1 MPQGHDMRRALLL
14 ALAAIG
20 LVGHALVFD
29 FVNDDAFISFRYADN
44 LVRHGELVF
53 NPGER
58 VEGYT
63 NFLWTMLMAGVL
75 ALGLPI
81 VPLAK
86 WLGIAFALG
95 TFALIAR
102 FTARHVGQPS
112 AWDALAP
119 ALLAAAPAYACWSTG
134 GLETQMFTFFATL
147 GWTAFLAERQAADRE
162 GERPGEVPFFPK
174 SGIWFGISAMA
185 RPEGMLFFGLTG
197 LHRLLEML
205 LVDRTIKPTRSDW
218 KWGFG
223 FAGAFVPYFAWR
235 FWYYGWP
242 FPNTYYVKTGAKN
255 FWAPGA
261 RYVGDWALKHL
272 IVLVPVFG
280 LMRRGLPGRR
290 ERRLITLGLLYI
302 VAIALH
308 VMRVGGDF
316 MALHRFM
323 VPIMPVCAVLVAL
336 GVRRTVERLLDRGT
350 APWIPIVAGVVI
362 AAGMAV
368 GIQRIDSKALEVGSD
383 RGVDSIGW
391 LSMFHHQTAAIGKHL
406 AKTADPDAS
415 IAVTA
420 AGIIPFYSRLYTLDV
435 LGLNDEWIAH
445 NVEARGNRPGH
456 TKSAPLQYI
465 LDKDIDYIIYH
476 PTIAE
481 RRPGQGRGQRRAW
494 KRRGYEWKAEQV
506 EGLDP
511 PWWGYWK
518 RIAPPGE

>member
-1 MPQGHDMRRALLL
+1 MPQGRDLRRVILL
-14 ALAAIG
+14 ALAAAG
-20 LVGHALVFD
+20 LVAHARVFD

-53 NPGER
+53 NLGER

-81 VPLAK
+81 VPLSK

-95 TFALIAR
+95 TFAVIAR
-102 FTARHVGQPS
+102 FTARHVGRPS

-147 GWTAFLAERQAADRE
+147 GWTAFLGERQAADRE
-162 GERPGEVPFFPK
+162 GDRPGEVPWLPR
-174 SGIWFGISAMA
+174 SGIWFALSALA

-205 LVDRTIKPTRSDW
+205 AVDRTIKPTKSDW
-218 KWGFG
+218 IWGFG
-223 FAGAFVPYFAWR
+223 FAGVFVPYFAWR
-235 FWYYGWP
+235 FWYYGFP
-242 FPNTYYVKTGAKN
+242 FPNTYYVKTGARN
-255 FWAPGA
+255 FWGPGA
-261 RYVGDWALKHL
+261 RYVGRWALIHQ
-272 IVLVPVFG
+272 IWLVPVFG
-280 LMRRGLPGRR
+280 VLRRGLPGRR
-290 ERRLITLGLLYI
+290 ELRLITLGVLYI
-302 VAIALH
+302 GAISLH

-336 GVRRTVERLLDRGT
+336 GVRRAVEALLDRGT
-350 APWIPIVAGVVI
+350 SRWVPIGAGLVC
-362 AAGMAV
+362 ATAMGV
-368 GIQRIDSKALEVGSD
+368 GIHRVDTKALEVGSD

-391 LSMFHHQTAAIGKHL
+391 LSMFHHQTAAIGQHL
-406 AKTADPDAS
+406 ARTADPDAS
-415 IAVTA
+415 LATTA
-420 AGIIPFYSRLYTLDV
+420 AGIIPYYSRLYTLDV

-445 NVEARGNRPGH
+445 NVPARGNRPGH
-456 TKSAPLQYI
+456 TKSAPLKYI

-481 RRPGQGRGQRRAW
+481 RRPRRGARETRTW
-494 KRRGYEWKAEQV
+494 KARGYEWRAEKV
-506 EGLDP
+506 DGLDP
-511 PWWGYWK
+511 PWWGYW
-518 RIAPPGE
+518 RRVR